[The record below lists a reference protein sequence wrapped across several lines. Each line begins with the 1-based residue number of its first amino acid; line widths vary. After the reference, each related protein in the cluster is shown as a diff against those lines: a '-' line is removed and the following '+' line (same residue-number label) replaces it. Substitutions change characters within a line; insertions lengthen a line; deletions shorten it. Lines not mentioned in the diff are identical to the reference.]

1 MSQPEC
7 FWEDIYHA
15 VEKGG
20 RVEGLLEPSRALLL
34 FDTKSGDLYHL
45 YIKTDKA
52 WTNHVAMEIEG
63 VMSSFRLARLG
74 KDNLHVHIYGDP
86 LVDPDRLSTLSFPIS
101 AKVKVDMKTC
111 HSNQD
116 QDEGKFR
123 PLALALDKQR
133 KAELKQRF
141 AFGKPQLVYA
151 LMMLTFVIMW
161 LAESFGSTLDP
172 NTLIRFGAKV
182 NPLIDEGEW
191 WRLITPMFLHIG
203 WFHFAINMFALWSL
217 GPLVERMY
225 GSQRFLTIYLLAGV
239 MASTASYAF
248 SEAIS
253 AGASGALF
261 GLVGALLYFGLR
273 DRSLFM
279 KTLGP
284 PLFIMLGLN
293 VGLAFVLGASLDHSA
308 HAGGLIGGFLMA
320 GVVGLP
326 DEKTRKWRLLFA
338 VLAIGLTG
346 TLYWL
351 GSHG

>member
-1 MSQPEC
+1 MTQPGC

-15 VEKGG
+15 VEAGG
-20 RVEGLLEPSRALLL
+20 RVEGILEPSRALLL
-34 FDTKSGDLYHL
+34 FDTKAGDLYHL

-52 WTNHVAMEIEG
+52 WANHVAIEIEA

-74 KDNLHVHIYGDP
+74 RAKLHVHIYGDA
-86 LVDPDRLSTLSFPIS
+86 LVDEERLETLSFQVA
-101 AKVKVDMKTC
+101 AKVRLDRHTC
-111 HSNQD
+111 GD
-116 QDEGKFR
+116 EQDETRFR
-123 PLALALDKQR
+123 SLALALDKQR
-133 KAELKQRF
+133 KAELKKRF
-141 AFGKPQLVYA
+141 SFGEPQLVYA
-151 LMMLTFVIMW
+151 LMMLTFVVMW
-161 LAESFGSTLDP
+161 LAESLGSTLDP

-182 NPLIDEGEW
+182 NPLIDDGEW
-191 WRLITPMFLHIG
+191 WRLVTPMFLHIG

-225 GSQRFLTIYLLAGV
+225 GSPRFLTIYLLAGV
-239 MASTASYAF
+239 IASTASYAF

-326 DEKTRKWRLLFA
+326 DETTKKWRLLFT

-351 GSHG
+351 GYNR

>member
-1 MSQPEC
+1 MTEPAC
-7 FWEDIYHA
+7 FWEDVYRA
-15 VEKGG
+15 VEAGG
-20 RVEGLLEPSRALLL
+20 RIEGVLEPSRALLL
-34 FDTKSGDLYHL
+34 FDTKAGDVYHL
-45 YIKTDKA
+45 YIRTDKA
-52 WTNHVAMEIEG
+52 WANHVALDVEA
-63 VMSSFRLARLG
+63 VMNSFRLARIG
-74 KDNLHVHIYGDP
+74 REKLHVHIYGDP
-86 LVDPDRLSTLSFPIS
+86 LVDEERLSSLKFPIA
-101 AKVKVDMKTC
+101 AKVKLEM
-111 HSNQD
+111 
-116 QDEGKFR
+116 R
-123 PLALALDKQR
+123 PCAETETSYRPRAVALDQQR
-133 KAELKQRF
+133 KNELKQRF
-141 AFGKPQLVYA
+141 AFGKPQFVYA
-151 LMMLTFVIMW
+151 LMFVTFLVMW
-161 LAESFGSTLDP
+161 FAESIGSTLDP

-225 GSQRFLTIYLLAGV
+225 GSTRFATIYLLAGV
-239 MASTASYAF
+239 IATVASYAF

-308 HAGGLIGGFLMA
+308 HAGGLVGGFLMA

-326 DEKTRKWRLLFA
+326 DEHVKKRRLLFA
-338 VLAIGLTG
+338 GLMFVASG
-346 TLYWL
+346 ALFWL
-351 GSHG
+351 GYNR